1 MKTMVIMRG
10 LPGSGKSTLAVAVAT
25 LGQGVPFSTDDFFV
39 GGDGVYRFDPAKLVE
54 AHAWNQGRV
63 REALRGDGPVVV
75 DNTNI
80 RLWEM
85 APYVAMADEAGW
97 AVEVATPLTEWAR
110 DAAEC
115 ARRNS
120 HGVPLA
126 TIERM
131 LAAWE
136 DFSCL
141 DEIRASA
148 KPKS

>member
-1 MKTMVIMRG
+1 MMKKMVIMRG
-10 LPGSGKSTLAVAVAT
+10 LPGSGKSTLASG
-25 LGQGVPFSTDDFFV
+25 LGVVYSTDDFFV
-39 GGDGVYRFDPAKLVE
+39 GGDGVYRFDPAKLGE
-54 AHAWNQGRV
+54 AHAWNQVRM
-63 REALRGDGPVVV
+63 REALRGEGPVVV

-85 APYVAMADEAGW
+85 APYVAMAEEAGW
-97 AVEVATPLTEWAR
+97 AVEVAAPSTPWAR
-110 DAAEC
+110 DPVEC

-136 DFSCL
+136 SD
-141 DEIRASA
+141 IPR
-148 KPKS
+148 